1 MTATATATRHQPP
14 PDAIPPGALK
24 FNLSLAMASEPVI
37 TRSGEPVQRLRIEQR
52 RDTAYPVLAT
62 IAGKERSF
70 TVFGTYWINR
80 PDPFDLF
87 MAAQ

>member
-37 TRSGEPVQRLRIEQR
+37 
-52 RDTAYPVLAT
+52 
-62 IAGKERSF
+62 AGKERSF